1 MIQYVSAYLVS
12 NKTLFLKKKEAIL
25 MERLVCMES
34 LKSATLFDF
43 GSMYIHLA

>member
-12 NKTLFLKKKEAIL
+12 NKTLFLKKKAIL